1 MNDLLV
7 QESQQSLLAVLDGIQ
22 HTRPAFYGKSK
33 VIHDPIWG
41 TCEYEAWEARLL
53 DHALFQRLRGL
64 RTGLAY
70 LTYPTAEHSRFQHT
84 LGVTE
89 AAGRI
94 DDAVVH
100 RAERGGLS
108 PMGLAR
114 RAGHPIF
121 DTAVPESTRR
131 RWRMLVRL
139 AALVHDTGHS
149 VFSHSS
155 ERIYG
160 LVPPLPDLIQHL
172 TTPNA
177 KPPGAAEVIVYLV
190 VTTTEWQERVAA
202 CWDEQQMTA
211 PTSEEWKR
219 IGQWV
224 MGQEEDKSLKFLA
237 DIISG
242 PLDAD
247 KLDYVFRDGYSAC
260 IPVGYDLER
269 LIATVCVDPQESVDG
284 GSWWRLTIPVRGINA
299 LEQGVM
305 GRLVLNSYM
314 YHHQKCRA
322 AEAAFE
328 RALARDYRAEE
339 SVLGLRSVWDLFG
352 LQDADAYAFRL
363 GDSTAALELRSL
375 YGRGLRVRV
384 AEFRRVDL
392 PDSSRI
398 SPRFARLLEYSRIND
413 WPQYYE
419 LLDLE
424 DQIGREAGLDPG
436 SVIVDIPSNPSYAD
450 LENLLIPGRRAE
462 AGEDAHKV
470 LAYRDWIEAY
480 KVHRMFVRVFGPR
493 GAEAAVWEA
502 TRTVLQGHFDLDLPD
517 SVRIRQITTMDPED
531 GHSNNAL
538 RRMCIRYRRWPRSS
552 NDNRVPSLG
561 FGLSGLTDLAAT
573 PDGLRRRHAATAGKH
588 RPRCELT
595 RRHDRETL
603 QPGGACHTRLPPTRL
618 TPCSVNHRPG
628 TSQRVP
634 RSPSLRTQVR
644 ESRMHRQSI
653 GVRAGRPAR
662 PGRHKGERPRIGHA
676 RLKVG
681 EVDGDRDRHPRVA
694 GHRPGRRRHAEP

>member
-1 MNDLLV
+1 MSDALV
-7 QESQQSLLAVLDGIQ
+7 RESQQCLLAVLDAIQ
-22 HTRPAFYGKSK
+22 HTQPASYGKSK

-41 TCEYEAWEARLL
+41 TGEYEAWEVRLL
-53 DHALFQRLRGL
+53 DSALFQRLRGL
-64 RTGLAY
+64 RQTGFAY

-84 LGVTE
+84 LGVAE

-94 DDAVVH
+94 FDAVVH
-100 RAERGGLS
+100 RADRGGLS
-108 PMGLAR
+108 AMGLAR
-114 RAGHPIF
+114 RDGHPILDPAVRE
-121 DTAVPESTRR
+121 DTKS

-160 LVPPLPDLIQHL
+160 LVPPLPELIQHL
-172 TTPNA
+172 TTSNA
-177 KPPGAAEVIVYLV
+177 KPPGAAEVVVYLV
-190 VTTTEWQERVAA
+190 VTTPEWQANVAA
-202 CWDEQQMTA
+202 CWDGLQVEA
-211 PTSEEWKR
+211 PTPEEWKR

-224 MGQEEDKSLKFLA
+224 MGQEDDQNLKFLA

-247 KLDYVFRDGYSAC
+247 KLDYVFRDGYSAG

-284 GSWWRLTIPVRGINA
+284 GLWWRLTIPVRGINA
-299 LEQGVM
+299 LEQLVM

-328 RALARDYRAEE
+328 RALARDYRERT
-339 SVLGLRSVWDLFG
+339 SVLGLGNVWELFG
-352 LQDADAYAFRL
+352 LQDADAYAFRS
-363 GDSTAALELRSL
+363 GDSTAALELRRL

-398 SPRFARLLEYSRIND
+398 STRFARLLEYSRIKD

-424 DQIGREAGLDPG
+424 DEISRQAGTEAGA
-436 SVIVDIPSNPSYAD
+436 VILDIPNNPSYAD

-462 AGEDAHKV
+462 AGEDANKV

-493 GAEAAVWEA
+493 GSEQAVWDA
-502 TRTVLQGHFDLDLPD
+502 TRAVLQGRFGLELPE
-517 SVRIRQITTMDPED
+517 SVRI
-531 GHSNNAL
+531 
-538 RRMCIRYRRWPRSS
+538 
-552 NDNRVPSLG
+552 
-561 FGLSGLTDLAAT
+561 
-573 PDGLRRRHAATAGKH
+573 
-588 RPRCELT
+588 
-595 RRHDRETL
+595 DR
-603 QPGGACHTRLPPTRL
+603 
-618 TPCSVNHRPG
+618 
-628 TSQRVP
+628 
-634 RSPSLRTQVR
+634 
-644 ESRMHRQSI
+644 
-653 GVRAGRPAR
+653 
-662 PGRHKGERPRIGHA
+662 
-676 RLKVG
+676 
-681 EVDGDRDRHPRVA
+681 
-694 GHRPGRRRHAEP
+694 